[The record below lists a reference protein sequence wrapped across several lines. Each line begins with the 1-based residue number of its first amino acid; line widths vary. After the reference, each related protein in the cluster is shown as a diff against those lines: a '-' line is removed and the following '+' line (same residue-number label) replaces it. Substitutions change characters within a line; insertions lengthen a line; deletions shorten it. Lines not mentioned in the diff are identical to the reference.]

1 MNEWLAYLLTDL
13 LIYLFT
19 YLLTFIANTPKKQVS
34 THTPLIYTELLNI
47 SFALSILDTD
57 LDFTEKIDTIES
69 SLGGQNISIKVK
81 LVGQNI

>member
-1 MNEWLAYLLTDL
+1 MNDLLT
-13 LIYLFT
+13 YLFTSLLT

-57 LDFTEKIDTIES
+57 
-69 SLGGQNISIKVK
+69 
-81 LVGQNI
+81 